1 MKIVLDTNVFN
12 DKKFLS
18 WLKEKDIKPVTSAVV
33 YMEILYKYA
42 KRTKDIEIARSVVQ
56 TVFRELGIEIYDFTP
71 ELVEIA
77 VKSAVGRWDFKE
89 NARDCMI
96 GALAVKHNAP
106 MITHNKKHFE
116 WYEKVFTP
124 EEFMELTK

>member
-42 KRTKDIEIARSVVQ
+42 KRTKDIFLLKASP
-56 TVFRELGIEIYDFTP
+56 FRAG
-71 ELVEIA
+71 
-77 VKSAVGRWDFKE
+77 
-89 NARDCMI
+89 MQ
-96 GALAVKHNAP
+96 
-106 MITHNKKHFE
+106 
-116 WYEKVFTP
+116 
-124 EEFMELTK
+124 